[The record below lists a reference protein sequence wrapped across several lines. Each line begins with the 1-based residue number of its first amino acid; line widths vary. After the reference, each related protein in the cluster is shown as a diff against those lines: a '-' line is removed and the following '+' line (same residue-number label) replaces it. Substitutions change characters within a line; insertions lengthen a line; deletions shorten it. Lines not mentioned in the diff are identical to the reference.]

1 MPEKRTLIDKIKYEG
16 AIAKEYIKD
25 YLAMTPSE
33 RKKDNELKLAMRS
46 NPVDQKLINRGK
58 RLDLEI
64 RVNNKMRSVSEGQ
77 ANKSRGTD
85 SSAKRVPLK

>member
-1 MPEKRTLIDKIKYEG
+1 MPDKRTLIDKIKYEG
-16 AIAKEYIKD
+16 AIAKEYVKD

-33 RKKDNELKLAMRS
+33 RKKDNELKLALRS
-46 NPVDQKLINRGK
+46 NPADQKLINRGK
-58 RLDLEI
+58 RLDLEA
-64 RVNNKMRSVSEGQ
+64 RVNKQMRSMSNGQ